1 MTRYSV
7 ALAAGFVAFSSLALA
22 AGSEIKESAIINAAN
37 VTNAANLA
45 IGKGAEANLGT
56 VKIEGSK
63 VEKSAVINASNVS
76 NAANLAIG
84 EKAEANM
91 GSVVIK

>member
-1 MTRYSV
+1 MKAFTLLS
-7 ALAAGFVAFSSLALA
+7 AAGLFAVSTLVLA
-22 AGSEIKESAIINAAN
+22 AGSEVKESAIINAAN

-45 IGKGAEANLGT
+45 IGKGSEANLGT

-84 EKAEANM
+84 KDSEANM

>member
-1 MTRYSV
+1 MKRYS
-7 ALAAGFVAFSSLALA
+7 ALAVAATLAFSTLAFG
-22 AGSEIKESAIINAAN
+22 AGSEVKESAIINAAN

-45 IGKGAEANLGT
+45 IGKGSEANLGT

-63 VEKSAVINASNVS
+63 VEKSAVINASNVT

-84 EKAEANM
+84 KDSEANM

>member
-1 MTRYSV
+1 MKSYSV
-7 ALAAGFVAFSSLALA
+7 LAAAVTVAFSSLAFG
-22 AGSEIKESAIINAAN
+22 AGSQVKESAIINAAN
-37 VTNAANLA
+37 VSNAANLA